1 MMVGYRNVG
10 LVQTWLTVTYALAY
24 CAILAAKKVVS
35 AAGGDIFW
43 SPSKT
48 EVEIQFFDAQD
59 GILITD
65 HHSSCQTEAKAIKRP
80 SAVTNK
86 EGL

>member
-1 MMVGYRNVG
+1 LYRQPV
-10 LVQTWLTVTYALAY
+10 VTF
-24 CAILAAKKVVS
+24 
-35 AAGGDIFW
+35 FW

-48 EVEIQFFDAQD
+48 EVEIQFFDAED

-65 HHSSCQTEAKAIKRP
+65 HHSSCQTEANTLKLLT
-80 SAVTNK
+80 AVTDK